1 MNISLQVDQSVQVTK
16 DMEEINNTPINS
28 SFQSLILSFDN
39 PLNSPPTTN
48 TPHIYGN
55 KHVSTQI
62 PKGSSKNENLEA
74 KTSQNKRSR
83 YHGNDHIMAER
94 KRREK
99 LSQSFIALAAL
110 VPNLKKMD
118 KQSILTD
125 SIKYVKELKQ
135 RLEEQ
140 NKTTNADSVVV
151 MNKQDLCINNDNSSY
166 DESIGGAFDANE
178 SLLQVEA
185 RVSGNMGSLQE
196 RLLKISQKKQKHVK
210 ASGVGGSSSS
220 AVAEDDVI
228 VVDQSKETRRP
239 KNRASSVV
247 EDPERVKR
255 TRVDLEFGDK
265 EVDKFIL
272 PACIGNNGLLDRN
285 IAVQISP
292 ASVSIV
298 NEMGPVSLKNDIA
311 ADTVAVL
318 RILEVVNILNGR
330 ECRYLKEKCELHER
344 VVKLKRK
351 HTKLKNDFLNYKE
364 KFKVHASI
372 ILDNTK
378 KEEEIKELR
387 RSQETWVEEKTKLED
402 FLKSYGSRTLD
413 GEVSTVDRSDE
424 LAGLDRATLI
434 SKIHNLEGEMLNSA
448 QESFDNAFSQVKCLN
463 PKIELKTEGM
473 SVFMVVDGDRLTLPV
488 GQDEAE
494 DV

>member
-1 MNISLQVDQSVQVTK
+1 MAKRKSISLCSKEQQFSTPQSVT
-16 DMEEINNTPINS
+16 MEEINNTPINS

-48 TPHIYGN
+48 TPHIYGFDPTLNETESLSPPQFGN

-74 KTSQNKRSR
+74 KISQNKRSR

-125 SIKYVKELKQ
+125 SIKYVKVLKQ

-151 MNKQDLCINNDNSSY
+151 MSKQDLCINNDNSSY

-196 RLLKISQKKQKHVK
+196 RLLKISQKKQKCVK

-285 IAVQISP
+285 ITVQISP
-292 ASVSIV
+292 AS
-298 NEMGPVSLKNDIA
+298 
-311 ADTVAVL
+311 
-318 RILEVVNILNGR
+318 
-330 ECRYLKEKCELHER
+330 
-344 VVKLKRK
+344 LKRK

-434 SKIHNLEGEMLNSA
+434 AKIHNLEGEMLNSA

>member
-1 MNISLQVDQSVQVTK
+1 
-16 DMEEINNTPINS
+16 
-28 SFQSLILSFDN
+28 
-39 PLNSPPTTN
+39 
-48 TPHIYGN
+48 
-55 KHVSTQI
+55 
-62 PKGSSKNENLEA
+62 
-74 KTSQNKRSR
+74 
-83 YHGNDHIMAER
+83 MAER

-185 RVSGNMGSLQE
+185 RVSEGLAFVAVGRRGVALGQHALGPSLTLKWVELDAEFGLGPIKNRMPLKQARNMGSLQE

-434 SKIHNLEGEMLNSA
+434 AKIHNLEGEMLNSA